1 MQNTSAL
8 YDQIFAESDHRFE
21 SKLEI
26 RDRTTNAFIGKYAE
40 NDLISIT
47 TNIQTFN
54 NTFEVGN
61 AVAGE
66 IDIVM
71 VKPSVEIPPMAK
83 LMPYVRVRNKTQ
95 VSEWLMQGVYYVD
108 TREESKPQSGEEVL
122 ILHGYDAM
130 LFAEQEYIKSSL
142 SWPAGL
148 RDILDEICAALDYT
162 LDGRTLGGISNATN
176 IEQTPVG
183 FTYRE
188 MLGYIAGLSGGN
200 FVFNEQGKLRFIT
213 HRAIPAGTNLLI
225 DSGYNVITFGGD
237 AILV

>member
-8 YDQIFAESDHRFE
+8 YNQIFAEPNHRFE
-21 SKLEI
+21 VKLEI

-40 NDLISIT
+40 HDLVSIT
-47 TNIQTFN
+47 TNIQTLK

-71 VKPSVEIPPMAK
+71 LKPIVEIPKMAK

-95 VSEWLMQGVYYVD
+95 VSEWIMQGIYYVD
-108 TREESKPQSGEEVL
+108 ARQESKTLSDDEVL

-130 LFAEQEYIKSSL
+130 LFAEQEYVKSSL

-148 RDILDEICAALDYT
+148 RDVLDEICNLLDYT
-162 LDGRTLGGISNATN
+162 LDSRTIEGIRNATN

-200 FVFNEQGKLRFIT
+200 FIFNEQGRLRFIT
-213 HRAIPAGTNLLI
+213 QRAIPTETNLLI
-225 DSGYNVITFGGD
+225 NSDYDVITFGGD

>member
-1 MQNTSAL
+1 MQTTSSL
-8 YDQIFAESDHRFE
+8 YDNLIAESGSWFE
-21 SKLEI
+21 TKLDI
-26 RDRTTNAFIGKYAE
+26 RDRITNAFIGKYTE
-40 NDLISIT
+40 QDLYSIS
-47 TNIQTFN
+47 TNIQTLQ

-83 LMPYVRVRNKTQ
+83 LMPYVRVRNETQ
-95 VSEWLMQGVYYVD
+95 ASEWLMQGVYYVD
-108 TREESKPQSGEEVL
+108 TREESKSQSGEKVL

-130 LFAEQEYIKSSL
+130 LFAEQEYVKSSL

-148 RDILDEICAALDYT
+148 RDILDEICNSLDYT
-162 LDGRTLGGISNATN
+162 LDNRTLGGISNATN

-200 FVFNEQGKLRFIT
+200 FVFNEQGRLRFIA
-213 HRAIPAGTNLLI
+213 HRAIPAETNLLI
-225 DSGYNVITFGGD
+225 NSAYDVITFGGD